1 MTLYEYTKPYILIQL
16 GGKIRLRKRMKKI
29 SIKEER
35 LTFLKI
41 AITPFILGFIILIFA
56 FFVQNKEK
64 DAKKK
69 SYRAEEMLMIDAARL
84 YDIEN
89 NIGSEGVSVAE
100 LKKAGYLNYKEN
112 DFFFSDKVMITVTK
126 EGSTQ
131 KKYVMC

>member
-1 MTLYEYTKPYILIQL
+1 M
-16 GGKIRLRKRMKKI
+16 RKRMKKI